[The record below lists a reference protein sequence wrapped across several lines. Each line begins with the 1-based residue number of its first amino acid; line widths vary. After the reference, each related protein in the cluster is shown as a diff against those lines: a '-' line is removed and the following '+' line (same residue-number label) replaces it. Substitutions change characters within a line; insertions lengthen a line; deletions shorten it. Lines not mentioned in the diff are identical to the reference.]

1 MKYIDLTQLIE
12 NNMPVFPGDF
22 PVKLAPLVTYEKD
35 GFANHKLECSLHIG
49 THIDAPGHFT
59 NNDKKICDFAVTK
72 FIGQAKLIDVR
83 GSQEITIDH
92 VKNQIGLAK
101 IVIFFTGFGNLFKAK
116 NYFADYPVLTDEC
129 AEYLVSQNVEMVGL
143 DSPSVDKSPY
153 DIHKILLS
161 NDVLIIENL
170 INLEQ
175 LLGKDFEIIALPL
188 KIDAHGAPAR
198 VIAKIK

>member
-12 NNMPVFPGDF
+12 NNMPIFPGDI

-35 GFANHKLECSLHIG
+35 GVANHRLECSLHTG

-83 GSQEITIDH
+83 GCQEITIDH
-92 VKNQIGLAK
+92 VKNKIGLAK
-101 IVIFFTGFGNLFKAK
+101 IVIFFTGFGHLFKAK
-116 NYFADYPVLTDEC
+116 NYFIDYPVLTDEC
-129 AEYLVSQNVEMVGL
+129 AEYLVSQKVEMVGL

-153 DIHKILLS
+153 NIHKILLG

-170 INLEQ
+170 VNLE
-175 LLGKDFEIIALPL
+175 LLLDKDFEIIALPL
-188 KIDAHGAPAR
+188 KIDGHGAPAR
-198 VIAKIK
+198 VIAKIN